1 MNIKKIFFRIVR
13 AAALYSGCLGSFSA
27 WLTLFVFYFLILFL
41 FCISFF
47 FFIHIYILD
56 RSAGVLLDVC
66 CFVSNMLSNSSPQI
80 TITRVS
86 YFLYEKKRKV
96 RKILPSCQKCIL
108 FVSYLSKR
116 IQVYKYTRIHTQNF
130 SHSFITQC
138 LYICTPAFV

>member
-47 FFIHIYILD
+47 FYTYIYIGSFSRCLV
-56 RSAGVLLDVC
+56 RR
-66 CFVSNMLSNSSPQI
+66 MLFRFEHAIKLFPQI